1 MKSNNKR
8 VAKESIRVL
17 DEVLKDVAPAFFYGV
32 ILTYADN
39 TDYFKH
45 RKLLGISHNKYF
57 NPI

>member
-8 VAKESIRVL
+8 IAKESIRVV

-39 TDYFKH
+39 NVYNKH
-45 RKLLGISHNKYF
+45 RKMLGITHSK
-57 NPI
+57 